1 MSSSVHIYN
10 KGKYILILGDKPTQG
25 LDGTTF
31 TAEAKYSIN
40 FTQSN
45 RTFCLSFHY
54 TGSNSFLF
62 VNATKVYQFGISVQC
77 KRFRNKKKIPCV

>member
-1 MSSSVHIYN
+1 MRNDN
-10 KGKYILILGDKPTQG
+10 KGKDTLIVGDGPTQG

-45 RTFCLSFHY
+45 RK
-54 TGSNSFLF
+54 LF
-62 VNATKVYQFGISVQC
+62 KVAL
-77 KRFRNKKKIPCV
+77 

>member
-1 MSSSVHIYN
+1 MRN
-10 KGKYILILGDKPTQG
+10 DNRGKDTLILGDGPTQG

-45 RTFCLSFHY
+45 RKFFKV
-54 TGSNSFLF
+54 GIIMG
-62 VNATKVYQFGISVQC
+62 ATVFYLLMLQKYISS
-77 KRFRNKKKIPCV
+77 KEKILK